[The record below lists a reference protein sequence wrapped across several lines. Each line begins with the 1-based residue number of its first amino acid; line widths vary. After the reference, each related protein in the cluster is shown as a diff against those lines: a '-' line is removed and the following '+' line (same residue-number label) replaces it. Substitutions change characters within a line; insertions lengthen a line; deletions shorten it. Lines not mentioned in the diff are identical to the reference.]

1 MMRRKILDLITN
13 ALLASC
19 LREPERTLEQHS
31 DDYNHLRRVEKLMGS
46 LAKIFF
52 FMSSVLLLLVLLMT
66 EVNLQSLFVH
76 IGPALMLCVFLFVVG
91 LYCRAIGIIAQR
103 LLIRSLDLDVLVA

>member
-13 ALLASC
+13 ALLTSC

-31 DDYNHLRRVEKLMGS
+31 DGYNHLRRVEKFMGS
-46 LAKIFF
+46 MAIIFF
-52 FMSSVLLLLVLLMT
+52 IMSSVLLLLVLLMT
-66 EVNLQSLFVH
+66 EINLQNLFVH
-76 IGPALMLCVFLFVVG
+76 IGPALMLCLFLFIVG

-103 LLIRSLDLDVLVA
+103 LLTRRLDVLDA